1 MNRWEAVFD
10 RQGAAVTP
18 REIVAD
24 GGFRLVG
31 DAKRRM
37 GVCTE
42 HTEPRRM
49 RTTVLAAAL
58 LALAAAAPV
67 MAQSPDA
74 ATSLPHRQGLSMEMP
89 AFHEDEALK
98 AAIASPARPEADRA
112 RDVHRHPFET
122 LTFWALTPGATIV
135 EIEPGG
141 AGWWRNILEPYAAAT
156 GGRYVPVNRPLEG
169 MGVEP
174 GTADMVVVA
183 RAFHNWSRSDRVEP
197 YLATFF
203 AALKPGGVLA
213 VEQHRSAEG
222 LNVAETAPTG
232 YVPESY
238 VIRAA
243 QAAGFVLDARSELN
257 ANARDDR
264 DHPFGV
270 WSLPPVRRSE
280 QDGRTLTADERAA
293 LDAIGESDR
302 MTLRF
307 RKPEAAAGGGQ

>member
-1 MNRWEAVFD
+1 MRLLTAVL
-10 RQGAAVTP
+10 G
-18 REIVAD
+18 
-24 GGFRLVG
+24 L
-31 DAKRRM
+31 
-37 GVCTE
+37 
-42 HTEPRRM
+42 
-49 RTTVLAAAL
+49 AL
-58 LALAAAAPV
+58 LTPALAAAQALPPMPTLDETPAQRTARRAAMTPPV
-67 MAQSPDA
+67 LKEDEQLLAAIQADSRPDA
-74 ATSLPHRQGLSMEMP
+74 
-89 AFHEDEALK
+89 DV
-98 AAIASPARPEADRA
+98 A
-112 RDVHRHPFET
+112 RDAFRHPYET
-122 LTFWALTPGATIV
+122 LTFWGLRPGLTVV
-135 EIEPGG
+135 EIEPGR

-156 GGRYVPVNRPLEG
+156 GGTYVPVARPLEG
-169 MGVEP
+169 MGVAE
-174 GTADMVVVA
+174 GQADMVLVA
-183 RAFHNWSRSDRVEP
+183 RAFHNWSQGGRVEP
-197 YLATFF
+197 YLAAFF
-203 AALKPGGVLA
+203 KALKPGGVLA

-257 ANARDDR
+257 ANAKDDH

-307 RKPEAAAGGGQ
+307 RKPE